1 MSDLNKVKLWTL
13 SIFTFIM
20 VFSPIFMYYI
30 KFRLG
35 AVTSFL
41 VGDAFYYLDVARYS
55 QGLSFFTFDGVH
67 ATNGFHPF
75 WQYLLTYLAHFPM
88 FSFSGRNQITHFF
101 LLDLFFVSIGYGLL
115 STFVAKQV
123 RLFWLVP
130 IALCPGL
137 TWFIA
142 SIIDSD
148 HLSAWSYVNGME
160 SGLSL
165 LCFGLVLLLFDRK
178 LPDGWKLYLGMFFLG
193 LAVLARLDD
202 AFFLLAFF
210 AYSILRTSHNRIRA
224 ALPYATPFLMIAAY
238 MIYNRTTVGIYLPIS
253 GASKASFAL
262 VTNLKLA
269 VLVMLPRSWD
279 LQSPATK
286 HLNYSNWAE
295 LTIRLF
301 QLWFP
306 ILLCCGYLVIGAR
319 RHKLQNRPILSCLC
333 AGSLA
338 KGLYNLIFVT
348 IGAQGYW
355 YYAVSI
361 FICNVLLAVALDSLL
376 QLHSLNYKEPIPS
389 IFLNAGILLSIFLFT
404 WFCFSGLIAHK
415 RIEQYGSGM
424 FQAFNHGPQIAN
436 DIRNARATSYLE
448 LEDGI
453 ISYVTGMPST
463 SGLGLAADIEAVKAK
478 KEGRFLDLMACRDV
492 HIIVASG
499 YYIPAMNRIL
509 QLGLNPGE
517 ILGNVHS
524 TEFARYYIQP
534 GPRDEDSDIAIY
546 RIVKKNPD
554 VIADS
559 NPCKH

>member
-1 MSDLNKVKLWTL
+1 
-13 SIFTFIM
+13 
-20 VFSPIFMYYI
+20 
-30 KFRLG
+30 
-35 AVTSFL
+35 
-41 VGDAFYYLDVARYS
+41 
-55 QGLSFFTFDGVH
+55 
-67 ATNGFHPF
+67 
-75 WQYLLTYLAHFPM
+75 
-88 FSFSGRNQITHFF
+88 
-101 LLDLFFVSIGYGLL
+101 
-115 STFVAKQV
+115 
-123 RLFWLVP
+123 
-130 IALCPGL
+130 
-137 TWFIA
+137 
-142 SIIDSD
+142 
-148 HLSAWSYVNGME
+148 
-160 SGLSL
+160 
-165 LCFGLVLLLFDRK
+165 
-178 LPDGWKLYLGMFFLG
+178 
-193 LAVLARLDD
+193 
-202 AFFLLAFF
+202 
-210 AYSILRTSHNRIRA
+210 
-224 ALPYATPFLMIAAY
+224 
-238 MIYNRTTVGIYLPIS
+238 
-253 GASKASFAL
+253 
-262 VTNLKLA
+262 
-269 VLVMLPRSWD
+269 
-279 LQSPATK
+279 
-286 HLNYSNWAE
+286 
-295 LTIRLF
+295 
-301 QLWFP
+301 
-306 ILLCCGYLVIGAR
+306 
-319 RHKLQNRPILSCLC
+319 
-333 AGSLA
+333 
-338 KGLYNLIFVT
+338 
-348 IGAQGYW
+348 
-355 YYAVSI
+355 
-361 FICNVLLAVALDSLL
+361 VLLAVALDSLL